1 MNKVSQIPRERLF
14 NSPLEVGLRTLIV
27 LTEVGQS
34 CDLQRLTIYDYLL
47 LHSGDLKDGPESLH
61 PPSPF
66 RTGELL
72 VKRVIIEKGLSL
84 LCTKGL
90 VGRSFDETGIKY
102 SATEVAKPFLDYFDS
117 NYAKRARSIATWIGA
132 TFQNLQDQELQTVIG
147 RQFGQWDSEFVG
159 ETMAEEDLQ

>member
-1 MNKVSQIPRERLF
+1 MSKFPQIPPDRLF

-66 RTGELL
+66 RSGELL

-90 VGRSFDETGIKY
+90 TDRSFDDTGIKY
-102 SATEVAKPFLDYFDS
+102 AATEVARPFLDYFDS
-117 NYAKRARSIATWIGA
+117 NYARRARSIATWIGS
-132 TFQNLQDQELQTVIG
+132 TFQNLDDQELQTVIG
-147 RQFGQWDSEFVG
+147 KQFGQWGSEFVG
-159 ETMAEEDLQ
+159 ETMAEEDFQ